1 MSKCEW
7 IGQGER
13 CSKEAVK
20 DRSYCQ
26 DHVWRVYQ
34 QGTSVRRRKDKQR
47 ADIVFELQSLLDQ
60 AIAELESEGVL

>member
-26 DHVWRVYQ
+26 DHVWLVYQ

>member
-13 CSKEAVK
+13 CSKEAVNG
-20 DRSYCQ
+20 RSYCE
-26 DHVWRVYQ
+26 DHVWLVYQ
-34 QGTSVRRRKDKQR
+34 QGTAVHRRKDKRR
-47 ADIVFELQSLLDQ
+47 AENVFELQSLLDQ